1 MLDEHFDIDI
11 ARHVMTWVSRVPTND
26 LEDRHA

>member
-1 MLDEHFDIDI
+1 MLDEHFDTDI
-11 ARHVMTWVSRVPTND
+11 ARHVMTWVSLVRTSD

>member
-1 MLDEHFDIDI
+1 MLYEHFDTDI
-11 ARHVMTWVSRVPTND
+11 ARHVMTRASRVPASK